1 MKKLF
6 SPILNIFEKAEGHY
20 TYKPLYRTI
29 LLVLAGLFL
38 VIALSS
44 LYVAVTFS
52 VMGGLIPTV
61 VFLAGSIVCAVV
73 GLLGSDK
80 AVANIWKTR

>member
-6 SPILNIFEKAEGHY
+6 SPILNIFEKGEGLY
-20 TYKPLYRTI
+20 AYKPMHRKI

-44 LYVAVTFS
+44 LYVAVAFS